1 MTLGRLTRQGRADP
15 RLGLKFEDMFKARL
29 NQSRTPTPLTAFVSH
44 TKGLLKQRQQ
54 FAVNVA
60 FWCLAERRCDCNCDP
75 CACGS
80 LVLFSYVSPDPNADS
95 SASPPTSI
103 RVVSSSPGG
112 AGPARSSQVTA
123 ERHFFKNMLLYYNR

>member
-1 MTLGRLTRQGRADP
+1 
-15 RLGLKFEDMFKARL
+15 MFMFMFNARF

-60 FWCLAERRCDCNCDP
+60 FWCLVKRRCDCNCDP

-80 LVLFSYVSPDPNADS
+80 LVLFGSCVQIDK
-95 SASPPTSI
+95 
-103 RVVSSSPGG
+103 
-112 AGPARSSQVTA
+112 Q
-123 ERHFFKNMLLYYNR
+123 LLLGRCCDL